1 MVVVFAASALLAA
14 GCSGDSGQA
23 RHTQLTP
30 ITPSRTATSTS
41 ATSTTPSAA
50 PAAGVPIAEVIKW
63 VAAAGPV
70 DAAQYHVALR
80 PGSTVQLGDDVAF
93 TTPSGTTC
101 MTDAKH
107 GTPGLACLVD
117 LTDPPPQPPD
127 VYGVWKGAGS
137 TSTAPESRWPR
148 RTAIRDAS
156 ATGRPELP
164 YDRSPSFGDY
174 RCRTDE
180 TALFCVNYAHQSA
193 VRFSA
198 GGIDTYACA
207 RQLTPPAGIG
217 VQYVCWCAGVG
228 R

>member
-1 MVVVFAASALLAA
+1 MRMVVVFAASALLAA

-30 ITPSRTATSTS
+30 ITPSRTATTTS

-127 VYGVWKGAGS
+127 VYGVWKGGWVDFDGAGVQVG
-137 TSTAPESRWPR
+137 
-148 RTAIRDAS
+148 S
-156 ATGRPELP
+156 AHGDPGRFSNGQGPELP
-164 YDRSPSFGDY
+164 YDRSLSFGDY

-217 VQYVCWCAGVG
+217 VQYVC
-228 R
+228 

>member
-1 MVVVFAASALLAA
+1 MRMVVVFAASALLAA

-30 ITPSRTATSTS
+30 ITPSRTATTTS

-50 PAAGVPIAEVIKW
+50 PAAGVPIAEVIEW

-127 VYGVWKGAGS
+127 VYGVWKGGWVDFDGAGVQVG
-137 TSTAPESRWPR
+137 
-148 RTAIRDAS
+148 S
-156 ATGRPELP
+156 AHGDPGRFSNGQGPELP
-164 YDRSPSFGDY
+164 YDRSLSFGDY

-217 VQYVCWCAGVG
+217 VQYVC
-228 R
+228 

>member
-1 MVVVFAASALLAA
+1 MRMVVVFAASALLAA

-30 ITPSRTATSTS
+30 ITPSRTAISTS

-127 VYGVWKGAGS
+127 VYGVWKGGWVDFDGAGVQVG
-137 TSTAPESRWPR
+137 
-148 RTAIRDAS
+148 S
-156 ATGRPELP
+156 AHGDPGRFSNGQGPELP
-164 YDRSPSFGDY
+164 YDRSLSFGDY

-217 VQYVCWCAGVG
+217 VQYVC
-228 R
+228 

>member
-127 VYGVWKGAGS
+127 VYGVWKGGWVDFDGAGVQVG
-137 TSTAPESRWPR
+137 
-148 RTAIRDAS
+148 S
-156 ATGRPELP
+156 AHGDPGRFSNGQGPELP
-164 YDRSPSFGDY
+164 YDRSLSFGDY

-198 GGIDTYACA
+198 GGIDTFACA

-217 VQYVCWCAGVG
+217 VQYVC
-228 R
+228 